1 MTLERKSE
9 EIFMSFFNKKKTR
22 FCRDRKS
29 NRKTCLLQWN
39 KMKSTA
45 CELLVVM
52 GVAVIVIIDNGN
64 PAMCLKFH

>member
-1 MTLERKSE
+1 MTLERTSE
-9 EIFMSFFNKKKTR
+9 EIFMSIFNKKKTR

-29 NRKTCLLQWN
+29 NGKTCLSQRN
-39 KMKSTA
+39 KMKRAA

-64 PAMCLKFH
+64 PAMCLKFY